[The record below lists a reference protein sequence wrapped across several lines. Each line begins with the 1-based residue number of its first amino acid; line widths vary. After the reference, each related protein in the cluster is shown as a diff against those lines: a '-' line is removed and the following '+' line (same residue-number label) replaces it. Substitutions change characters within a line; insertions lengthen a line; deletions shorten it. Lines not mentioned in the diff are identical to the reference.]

1 MIFQVCEHHNKN
13 NFMKLI
19 LYKKHSKSVIN
30 KQSVGM
36 VGINEDHMDL
46 SRIPTASA
54 ENEVGTFLTFTVF
67 PRIGSAENYSFLNLA
82 LCTVTF
88 DQST

>member
-1 MIFQVCEHHNKN
+1 
-13 NFMKLI
+13 MKLI

-54 ENEVGTFLTFTVF
+54 ENEVGTFLTF
-67 PRIGSAENYSFLNLA
+67 ISLDLSF
-82 LCTVTF
+82 
-88 DQST
+88 